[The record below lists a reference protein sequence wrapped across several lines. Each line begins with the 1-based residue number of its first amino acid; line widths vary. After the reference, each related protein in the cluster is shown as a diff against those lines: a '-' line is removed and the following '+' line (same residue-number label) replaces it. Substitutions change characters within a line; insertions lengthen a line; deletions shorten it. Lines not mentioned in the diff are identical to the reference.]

1 MELKAH
7 NLLKPSRVKPNEENP
22 FNGIESREHPV
33 VFDVRY
39 SKTSNPFNGIE
50 R

>member
-1 MELKAH
+1 MAAAT
-7 NLLKPSRVKPNEENP
+7 RVLMNP